1 MNKNQADIF
10 RIVLLPI
17 IEAIV
22 FVEVFW
28 FAYNLRSMT
37 DGIPFVQLRI
47 PYISPEY
54 FFPFVVVGVAIWIL
68 TFTRAGLYSHI
79 ERPLFDEIKRVI
91 TYSFFWFFTFIGVVY
106 LTQGFIFFRE
116 IPRLIIIY
124 SLFLGIFASIV
135 VRTGVYFLWK
145 KLKEK
150 NVFPKQNILILKKN
164 HADEIP
170 FSIEENEANYSFAEL
185 HEANRVEGLM
195 RSGEV
200 DAILLMSGDFSDP
213 QLQGIIE
220 LARIYGVKCAHPK
233 IMPQFQHF
241 SEESTFIGKIPVVM
255 LSTVSI
261 TPWERVL
268 KRIIDIFGS
277 LFFLI
282 LTSPIMLIAYIG
294 IKIED
299 PSGPVIYRNRRIGQ
313 NGKIFTLY
321 KFRYMYWKYSTK
333 EDYLADGEKDEAIEY
348 EEELKKTA
356 ENSRSGPL
364 YKIQNDPRKM
374 KFGKIIEK
382 FSIDELPQLFNVLI
396 GNMSIVG
403 PRPHQPREVALYD
416 ESDKQVLTIKPGIT
430 GMAQVYGR
438 DKNTF
443 KQEVAHDIYYIENY
457 SILLDIMII
466 LRTIL
471 VVMKRP
477 FEKK

>member
-1 MNKNQADIF
+1 M
-10 RIVLLPI
+10 
-17 IEAIV
+17 
-22 FVEVFW
+22 
-28 FAYNLRSMT
+28 
-37 DGIPFVQLRI
+37 
-47 PYISPEY
+47 
-54 FFPFVVVGVAIWIL
+54 
-68 TFTRAGLYSHI
+68 
-79 ERPLFDEIKRVI
+79 
-91 TYSFFWFFTFIGVVY
+91 
-106 LTQGFIFFRE
+106 
-116 IPRLIIIY
+116 
-124 SLFLGIFASIV
+124 
-135 VRTGVYFLWK
+135 
-145 KLKEK
+145 
-150 NVFPKQNILILKKN
+150 FPKQNILILKKN